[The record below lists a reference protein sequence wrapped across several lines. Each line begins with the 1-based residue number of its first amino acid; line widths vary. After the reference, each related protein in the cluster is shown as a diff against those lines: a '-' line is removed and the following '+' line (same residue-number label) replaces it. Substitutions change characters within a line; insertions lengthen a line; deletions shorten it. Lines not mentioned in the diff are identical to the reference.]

1 MSSVSQLAAAEA
13 LTAATFLSGEGR
25 SEACVRRRGG
35 RGGWEISLRLVCGF
49 KEAVMLK
56 CHRRECSRGSR

>member
-25 SEACVRRRGG
+25 REACVRRRGG
-35 RGGWEISLRLVCGF
+35 RGGDLSAFGLWF
-49 KEAVMLK
+49 
-56 CHRRECSRGSR
+56 

>member
-25 SEACVRRRGG
+25 SEACVRRRVC
-35 RGGWEISLRLVCGF
+35 VCGGGDLSAF
-49 KEAVMLK
+49 GLWF
-56 CHRRECSRGSR
+56 

>member
-25 SEACVRRRGG
+25 REACVRRRGG
-35 RGGWEISLRLVCGF
+35 AGGGRSLCVWS
-49 KEAVMLK
+49 VVLK
-56 CHRRECSRGSR
+56 RP

>member
-35 RGGWEISLRLVCGF
+35 GEKDLSAFGLWF
-49 KEAVMLK
+49 
-56 CHRRECSRGSR
+56 